1 MTIQEM
7 NLYIKKAV
15 NEASGISD
23 VCKMNLVRLVERHF
37 MVDLPSDNFMNIDFT
52 LVENGNIIMRDVEY
66 QTKNKVFMLEDLQAR
81 FNRFKE
87 DVDKLLDKNETNFS
101 NMRKKNELSNL
112 LIVVGMTFVL
122 LMLVDYAF
130 SSLMVGNIKSLI
142 FLVILICVYFGPY
155 VNVVKRRYKRA
166 FEYLKDVLNNRQK

>member
-7 NLYIKKAV
+7 NVYLKRAV

-37 MVDLPSDNFMNIDFT
+37 MVDLPNDNFMNIDFT

-66 QTKNKVFMLEDLQAR
+66 ETKHKIYLKEDLDAR

-87 DVDKLLDKNETNFS
+87 DVDKLLDRNETNFS

-122 LMLVDYAF
+122 LMLLDYAF
-130 SSLMVGNIKSLI
+130 SCLMIGNFKSLI
-142 FLVILICVYFGPY
+142 FLVIIICVYFGPY
-155 VNVVKRRYKRA
+155 VNVVKKRYKRA
-166 FEYLKDVLNNRQK
+166 FKYLKDVLNNRQK

>member
-7 NLYIKKAV
+7 NLYLKKSV
-15 NEASGISD
+15 NEASCISD

-37 MVDLPSDNFMNIDFT
+37 MVDLPNENFMNIDFRI
-52 LVENGNIIMRDVEY
+52 VENGNIVMRDVEY
-66 QTKNKVFMLEDLQAR
+66 ETKNKIYMFEDLEAR

-87 DVDKLLDKNETNFS
+87 DVDKLLNRNETNFS

-122 LMLVDYAF
+122 LLLVDYAF
-130 SSLMVGNIKSLI
+130 NCLIIGNFKSLI
-142 FLVILICVYFGPY
+142 FLVIIICVYFGPY
-155 VNVVKRRYKRA
+155 VNVVKKRYKRA